1 MKMMFKRRYFL
12 LLAALFFCFGA
23 LLFFFVHEGRLL
35 LPEEEPAARYN
46 IQVIFK
52 ALANP
57 PDFWRVVE
65 RGVQA
70 APAEYGVNCELPA
83 PPMEKDVDRQIELVR
98 EAIAKHPDAIILA
111 ASDYERMV
119 PVCKEVTDVGILLVT
134 VDSDVN
140 YDGRRCFVGTDNV
153 AMGRKLAELV
163 DEAVPPEQRI
173 GVMGHV
179 EGARTAV
186 ERRDGLV
193 GNVAGGMERVAALD
207 YCDGSEIVSRQRTKE
222 MLIAHPEI
230 RCDSSEKQ
238 IQFMEQGTIQ
248 AFVIQNPFNM
258 GYLSVSNTVSI
269 LQGRTVPEVVN
280 TDSVII
286 KKEDLYKKENQK
298 LMFPFTSV
306 E

>member
-1 MKMMFKRRYFL
+1 MKRIL
-12 LLAALFFCFGA
+12 SILLSVTLVCLLAACGA
-23 LLFFFVHEGRLL
+23 
-35 LPEEEPAARYN
+35 PAQQGGDAP
-46 IQVIFK
+46 Q
-52 ALANP
+52 A
-57 PDFWRVVE
+57 D
-65 RGVQA
+65 A
-70 APAEYGVNCELPA
+70 APMRALRLGTG
-83 PPMEKDVDRQIELVR
+83 
-98 EAIAKHPDAIILA
+98 
-111 ASDYERMV
+111 S
-119 PVCKEVTDVGILLVT
+119 VG
-134 VDSDVN
+134 
-140 YDGRRCFVGTDNV
+140 GTDNV

-163 DEAVPPEQRI
+163 DEAVPPEQKI

-230 RCDSSEKQ
+230 RCMVGLNESSALGVANAIRDLGLEGKVGLIACDSSEKQ